1 VFKELDY
8 AISVNTRP
16 YANSGIGE
24 AFSAASNAQE
34 DEVFFS
40 EFKKYRPSYDAVAGF
55 VSTPIYSKG
64 KSIAVLI
71 FQMPMDRINN
81 VLTHHKL

>member
-34 DEVFFS
+34 DEVFLVNLRNTDPLMTQSPVLFL
-40 EFKKYRPSYDAVAGF
+40 RL
-55 VSTPIYSKG
+55 
-64 KSIAVLI
+64 SILKANLS
-71 FQMPMDRINN
+71 QY
-81 VLTHHKL
+81 